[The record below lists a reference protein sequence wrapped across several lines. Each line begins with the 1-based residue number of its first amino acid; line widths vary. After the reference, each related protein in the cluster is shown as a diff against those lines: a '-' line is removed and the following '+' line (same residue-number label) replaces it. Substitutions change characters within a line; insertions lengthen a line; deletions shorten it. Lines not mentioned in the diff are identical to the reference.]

1 MASGTDPRA
10 WFEAK
15 VRQLTSES
23 FNALEDAMEAGENI
37 TKHNIETRGTI
48 KSGKRGRVETGEMRD
63 SVQSDTVKQGPDV
76 MIGRFGW
83 LEKKPFYAEFQEDG
97 TKYIEPM
104 YALSDA
110 AEEVKIDY
118 LEKMEGIVRDA

>member
-1 MASGTDPRA
+1 MASGPDPRA

-15 VRQLTSES
+15 VRKLTAES
-23 FNALEDAMEAGENI
+23 FQSLEDAMEAGENI
-37 TKHNIETRGTI
+37 TKHHIETRGTEGT
-48 KSGKRGRVETGEMRD
+48 GKRGRVDTGEMRD
-63 SVQSDTVKQGPDV
+63 RVTSDAVKQGSDV

-83 LEKKPFYAEFQEDG
+83 IEKKPFYAEFQEDG

-110 AEEVKIDY
+110 AEEVLQDY
-118 LEKMEGIVRDA
+118 LRDMDGIVRDA